1 MTMPIL
7 TWNGMISSSMHFTHV
22 SCCPGRMWYCL
33 SSKSMPASWVR
44 VGCRGSIPRI
54 PAGVHGTGRSVYDP
68 LAMAPL
74 VCGGGCD
81 VRAVTAV
88 PLVAAQRSRRAPDGA
103 HHRAAGGGREAGA
116 GRPAANP
123 GVQGYSPPPPPV
135 SPIKGLIDFH
145 THAAPDIFG
154 RAIDDDE
161 LAALA
166 ASRQMEAIVFKN
178 HVTHTADR
186 AWLVRK
192 HVPGIKVFGGITLN
206 RAVGGLNP
214 QAVEWMWRMQGGYG
228 RVVWFPTFDAD
239 NHVRHFK
246 DAPEGIKVLGAD
258 GKVLP
263 AVRDVLKIAAE
274 QKLVVHTGHLSP
286 TEALAVVEAGR
297 DMGVERLVIT
307 HAQFE
312 VVNMNFDQM
321 KKAASMGA
329 KLELCAMGTLM
340 GPTAHLA
347 WMRHWRVVKIEE
359 TAAAIKEV
367 GAQNFVLATDLGQ
380 TGNPSPADGLQL
392 FVTDLLKAGVSKD
405 EVMKMGRE
413 VTGQLLMG

>member
-1 MTMPIL
+1 MIWSYLPRWKFTDSCGRPDAPGAIHLGCADVGHTACHRASRRQFLKAGVAIVGAAGFSTIL
-7 TWNGMISSSMHFTHV
+7 DPREVFGQ
-22 SCCPGRMWYCL
+22 
-33 SSKSMPASWVR
+33 VR
-44 VGCRGSIPRI
+44 VF
-54 PAGVHGTGRSVYDP
+54 
-68 LAMAPL
+68 
-74 VCGGGCD
+74 
-81 VRAVTAV
+81 
-88 PLVAAQRSRRAPDGA
+88 
-103 HHRAAGGGREAGA
+103 
-116 GRPAANP
+116 
-123 GVQGYSPPPPPV
+123 PPPPPAV
-135 SPIKGLIDFH
+135 SPIAGLMDTH
-145 THAAPDIFG
+145 VHAAPDVFG
-154 RAIDDDE
+154 RSLDDE
-161 LAALA
+161 E
-166 ASRQMEAIVFKN
+166 MAILYKERGLEGLVLKN
-178 HVTHTADR
+178 HVATTADR
-186 AWLVRK
+186 AWFARK
-192 HVPGIKVFGGITLN
+192 HVQGLKVFGGIVLN
-206 RAVGGLNP
+206 SAVGGINP
-214 QAVEWMWRMQGGYG
+214 DAVNWMWRMQGGYG

-239 NHVRHFK
+239 NHVKHFK

-263 AVRDVLKIAAE
+263 AVRDVLKMAAE

-286 TEALAVVEAGR
+286 TEALAVIEAAREVGA
-297 DMGVERLVIT
+297 DRLVVT

-312 VVNMNFDQM
+312 VVNMSVDQM

-392 FVTDLLKAGVSKD
+392 FVTDLLKAGVGKD